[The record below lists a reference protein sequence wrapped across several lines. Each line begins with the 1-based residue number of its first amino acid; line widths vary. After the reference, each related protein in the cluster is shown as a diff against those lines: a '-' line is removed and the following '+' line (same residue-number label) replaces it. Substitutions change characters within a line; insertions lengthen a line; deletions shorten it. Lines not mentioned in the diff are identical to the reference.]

1 MRQQLIRPMMGGAAR
16 PPGGANGPSGPAFK
30 PAQAQQQPP
39 VRPQTRN
46 NMAPRPSPATNNPID
61 DGDDDVVL
69 DDDSND
75 EWLPSGA
82 TSAPPPPAA
91 GGGLPSFANTWR

>member
-1 MRQQLIRPMMGGAAR
+1 MRPAMRQQLIRPMMVR
-16 PPGGANGPSGPAFK
+16 PGGGGG
-30 PAQAQQQPP
+30 QTP

-46 NMAPRPSPATNNPID
+46 KMMPRVSPATTD

-75 EWLPSGA
+75 EWLPSGMG
-82 TSAPPPPAA
+82 TNQA
-91 GGGLPSFANTWR
+91 GGGPSTGPSSGGSLPSFANIWR